1 MFCFRTIG
9 LGYFGLTQKQVSLC
23 TYYIIFL
30 NLESVEC
37 WNDFFFHFR
46 LWFHVG
52 KCMQKFSMNCRL
64 RGSSHKSRENL
75 YSVWALYMI
84 AGT

>member
-37 WNDFFFHFR
+37 WNEFFFSISGFD
-46 LWFHVG
+46 F
-52 KCMQKFSMNCRL
+52 M
-64 RGSSHKSRENL
+64 
-75 YSVWALYMI
+75 SVSVCKDLVWTVDLEVPHIKVEKICTLFEHYI
-84 AGT
+84 W